1 MTVSPLDLQTV
12 HRLRSPL
19 TFDSFER
26 VVAELV
32 QNSLDSGAKN
42 VDIRID
48 FARFTIVV
56 EDDGR
61 GICGHD
67 LSRVGKK
74 NYTSK
79 LECLE
84 QLERLQTFGFK
95 GESLHNLTG
104 LSKVA
109 VISKVSDL
117 SLVYKKV
124 EGKEPFVYEF
134 DNILNPKSHNAFYLL
149 PIVTSGTTVV
159 VQDLFYNLAVR
170 QTMINNTDSLKIVDG
185 IRRELVAFEDVNISL
200 RISHQGMLS
209 LAVVISPH
217 HNLLN
222 QIFGFNLKYKT
233 VNASYK
239 ALHLTGYIGTV
250 ASYNNYQFV
259 LYNNR
264 FIHLDIKR
272 FTSVFP
278 RKQYPIFRFAITG
291 PIVPS
296 ELFQDPTKKIW
307 TSKYEDD
314 IYQLLYAVLGEYIPE
329 NTMTPKR
336 RKPNTTFKS
345 PIKTPKSPI
354 SPKVTK
360 SPISPLKQTKTL
372 NLSKLDFDKYRIIS
386 QIDAKYILVLANQK
400 LVAVDQHACDE
411 RIRVEDIQKEFITN
425 SDIVPAKIRQKVDS
439 YQLQLFIRYEEMVH
453 QLGIEITIDGFD
465 IIVTKMP
472 HILTQQHDIVSKI
485 AEYLNQ
491 IGTEGTGFKFSHN
504 HWFKSTNNIPD
515 FITDIINS
523 KACRSAIMFGDK
535 LNVSEMEYL
544 VQKLLQ
550 CQLPF
555 QCPHGRPSIV
565 PVVDI
570 NRVSVLQQ
578 LIKLRI
584 SETEKRRNKR

>member
-32 QNSLDSGAKN
+32 QNSLDSGAKTI
-42 VDIRID
+42 DIRID

-56 EDDGR
+56 EDDGK

-67 LSRVGKK
+67 LAHVGKK

-84 QLERLQTFGFK
+84 QLENLGTFGFR
-95 GESLHNLTG
+95 GESLHHLSG

-109 VISKVSDL
+109 VLSKVSDL

-149 PIVTSGTTVV
+149 PIVTSGTTVL

-170 QTMINNTDSLKIVDG
+170 QTMINNTDSLKIIDG
-185 IRRELVAFEDVNISL
+185 IRRELVAFEGVNISL

-209 LAVVISPH
+209 LAVVIRSH

-222 QIFGFNLKYKT
+222 QIFGLNLKYKI
-233 VNASYK
+233 VNANYK
-239 ALHLTGYIGTV
+239 ELHLTGYIGTV
-250 ASYNNYQFV
+250 SSYNNCQFV

-278 RKQYPIFRFAITG
+278 KRQYPIFRFAITG
-291 PIVPS
+291 PTVSS

-314 IYQLLYAVLGEYIPE
+314 IYRLLDAVFSEYIPDD
-329 NTMTPKR
+329 TMTPKR
-336 RKPNTTFKS
+336 KKKPITTFKS

-360 SPISPLKQTKTL
+360 SPISPLKHTKTL
-372 NLSKLDFDKYRIIS
+372 KLSKLDFDKYRIIS
-386 QIDAKYILVLANQK
+386 QIDTKFILVLANQK
-400 LVAVDQHACDE
+400 LVAIDQHACDE

-425 SDIVPAKIRQKVDS
+425 SDIVPTKIRQKVDS
-439 YQLQLFIRYEEMVH
+439 YQLQLFIRYEAMVL
-453 QLGIEITIDGFD
+453 QLGIGITVDGFD
-465 IIVTKMP
+465 IIVTQMP
-472 HILTQQHDIVSKI
+472 QILTQQHDIVSKI
-485 AEYLNQ
+485 AEYLHQ
-491 IGTEGTGFKFSHN
+491 IGTEGTGLKFSHS
-504 HWFKSTNNIPD
+504 HWFKSINNIPE

-535 LNVSEMEYL
+535 LSISEMEYL

-555 QCPHGRPSIV
+555 QCPHGRPSVV
-565 PVVDI
+565 PVVDDI

-578 LIKLRI
+578 LIMLRI
-584 SETEKRRNKR
+584 SETEK